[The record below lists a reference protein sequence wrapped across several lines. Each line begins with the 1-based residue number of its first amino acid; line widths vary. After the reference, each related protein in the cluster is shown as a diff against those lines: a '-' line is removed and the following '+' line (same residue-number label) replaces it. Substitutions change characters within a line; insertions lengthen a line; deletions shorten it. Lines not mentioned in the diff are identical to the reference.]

1 MSDKKIVIRI
11 GGSLMYREGIELNT
25 PFLEKFKN
33 WYEKNKENYSKIV
46 ILVGGG
52 KLSRTLSQQMSEY
65 TDVQHNLHQMNMS
78 ATNTNAFVV
87 NALLSDRET
96 KSPSTLG
103 HFFELL
109 VEDNVK
115 TIITGGLKVGWS
127 TDMDGA
133 VAAEVLGIDRVY
145 KLSNIDHVYDSD
157 PAINLKAKPI
167 QSISWEKY
175 MDMFGINSDN
185 PSHTQNAHVPVDAIC
200 ARFCYKRGVDFFISG
215 GKNIYSADELGSVF
229 ESGTHIYSN

>member
-33 WYEKNKENYSKIV
+33 WYEKNKDTYEKIV
-46 ILVGGG
+46 IVVGGG
-52 KLSRTLSQQMSEY
+52 KLSRTLSNQMSDY
-65 TDVQHNLHQMNMS
+65 TNVQYNLHQMNMS

-87 NALLSDRET
+87 NALLADTSA

-109 VEDNVK
+109 VDDTVK

-133 VAAEVLGIDRVY
+133 VAAEVLDVDRVY

-157 PAINLKAKPI
+157 PAINFKAKPI
-167 QSISWEKY
+167 KSISWEGY
-175 MDMFGINSDN
+175 MDMFSIDVDN
-185 PSHTQNAHVPVDAIC
+185 TTHKQNAHVPVDAIC

-215 GKNIYSADELGSVF
+215 GKTIYSTDDLGAVF
-229 ESGTHIYSN
+229 ESGTHIFCE